1 MIILLD
7 SEDDRVYICD
17 NVLQATDIVKN
28 ILDKEGEVL
37 EEDDDLNFFGFRLYA
52 DEDIED
58 TRTQQ

>member
-58 TRTQQ
+58 TRTQ